1 MLESLAKAG
10 GEDGATI
17 GVGFFFPTFARLRL
31 NTFPDSW
38 DEPQVSKE
46 DCFWT
51 SLNFFNERPDMR
63 FLDAA
68 YVRKV
73 LNTEFVPVLD
83 QPVFGDLVT
92 LIKPNGDGLHVCVYI
107 ADNFVFTKNG
117 MTTLAPWVVMKIS
130 DMLLFFPSETEHKM
144 IIYRKKIGAEM
155 SRQTPPEPRAQARK
169 TD

>member
-17 GVGFFFPTFARLRL
+17 GIGFFFPSFARLRL
-31 NTFPDSW
+31 NTFPDAW

-51 SLNFFNERPDMR
+51 SMNFFNERPDMR

-68 YVRKV
+68 FVHKV
-73 LNTEFVPVLD
+73 LDTEFVPISGD
-83 QPVFGDLVT
+83 PAFGDLVT

-130 DMLLFFPSETEHKM
+130 DMLLFFPSETEHQM
-144 IIYRKKIGAEM
+144 IIFRRKSATQM
-155 SRQTPPEPRAQARK
+155 TRQAPRELPTQARK
-169 TD
+169 LD